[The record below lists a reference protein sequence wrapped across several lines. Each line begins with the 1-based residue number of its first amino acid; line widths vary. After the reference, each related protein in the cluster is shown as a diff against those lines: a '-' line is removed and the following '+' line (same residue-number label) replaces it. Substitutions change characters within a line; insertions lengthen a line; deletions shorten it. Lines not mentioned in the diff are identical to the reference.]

1 MLCCWLYSGW
11 LGQTRSCSVSG
22 IGQHRAVNFKEEQR
36 FQDTI
41 AAFDA
46 LNAQDPNR
54 VEVEGYAMAK
64 ELHDALAVT
73 RWVETLYPDASE
85 AVYLAARCQHLC
97 RWEVPRQS
105 YPEGR
110 TGYLKWRADLK
121 KRHAEQSAK
130 VLQEHGYDATMLDSV
145 SAINLKRGLQTNPDV
160 QQIEDALC
168 LVFLECQFDDYLDK
182 WDEDKVIRILQKTW
196 AKMSER
202 GHEAALELK
211 LSKRAQAL
219 VERALA

>member
-1 MLCCWLYSGW
+1 
-11 LGQTRSCSVSG
+11 
-22 IGQHRAVNFKEEQR
+22 VNFKEEKR
-36 FQDTI
+36 FKDTI

-46 LNAQDPNR
+46 LNAQDPNTI
-54 VEVEGYAMAK
+54 EVEGRVMPK
-64 ELHDALAVT
+64 ELYYALAMT
-73 RWVETLYPDASE
+73 RWVETLYLDASE

-110 TGYLKWRADLK
+110 AGYLKWRADLK

-130 VLQEHGYDATMLDSV
+130 ILQEHGYDATLIDAV
-145 SAINLKRGLQTNPDV
+145 SAINLKRGLQTNQNV

-168 LVFLECQFDDYLDK
+168 LVFLECQFDDYLDQ
-182 WDEDKVIRILQKTW
+182 WDEDKVVRILQKTW

-202 GHEAALELK
+202 GHAAALGLK

-219 VERALA
+219 VERALV